1 LRFRYFLFILIGFC
15 AIQLSLREVQ
25 SCSVPVFRY
34 ALERWKPD
42 PYKAIFIYRD
52 EISKKDQALLEQVKQ
67 AASNPDYPLN
77 LMIREVDT
85 AAFPE
90 EKLTDL
96 LKGPVP
102 DTLPVFAIWYP
113 DQMGKKA
120 PIWVKELTPSFV
132 EAFIQSPRRK
142 ELAESLINGGSVV
155 WVFIPSGNAKKDERA
170 KALIEKELDVA
181 VQTYSKMPYTIL
193 SGSKPKKLSYGF
205 PILTVSPHEP
215 AERLFIDMLLK
226 SESDLYKHTDE
237 PMVFPVFGR
246 GRALGCLFGEY
257 ITERNIQD
265 ASAFLSGSCSC
276 EVKALNPGVDLLIAA
291 AWDQVVFDSFVEDT
305 PLPELTG
312 VMPDAPAQVE
322 QPAAAVPEDIPAKNS
337 NGLLKSY
344 GIALG
349 SVLVIVIFAGIIL
362 TIWQKKDR

>member
-1 LRFRYFLFILIGFC
+1 
-15 AIQLSLREVQ
+15 
-25 SCSVPVFRY
+25 VFRY

-52 EISKKDQALLEQVKQ
+52 EISKKDQALLEQLKQ

-77 LMIREVDT
+77 LLIREVDV

-102 DTLPVFAIWYP
+102 DTLPVLTIWYP
-113 DQMGKKA
+113 DQMGKKP
-120 PIWVKELTPSFV
+120 PIWSERLTTSLVKGL
-132 EAFIQSPRRK
+132 ARSPKRQQI
-142 ELAESLINGGSVV
+142 AEGLIKGESIV
-155 WVFIPSGNAKKDERA
+155 WVFIPSGNAKKDEDA
-170 KALIEKELDVA
+170 MALIRRELDKA
-181 VQTYSKMPYTIL
+181 VQTYSKIPFTIL
-193 SGSKPKKLSYGF
+193 SGGKQKKLPYGF
-205 PILTVSPHEP
+205 PILTVSSDDP
-215 AERLFIDMLLK
+215 AERLFIDMLLR
-226 SESDLYKHTDE
+226 SESDLYEHTDQ
-237 PMVFPVFGR
+237 PMVFPIFGR
-246 GRALGCLFGEY
+246 GRVLGCLFGEY
-257 ITERNIQD
+257 ITEKNIQD

-291 AWDQVVFDSFVEDT
+291 PWDQVVIDSFVEDT

-312 VMPDAPAQVE
+312 VMPDAPAPVE
-322 QPAAAVPEDIPAKNS
+322 QSAAVVPEDVPVKNS
-337 NGLLKSY
+337 NNVLKSY

-349 SVLVIVIFAGIIL
+349 SVLGIVLFAGIIL